1 MGRESIKRKQTE
13 ALIRDE
19 EKSARDLFE
28 EAPMAYFTVGTD
40 RTIKDCNHMAQ

>member
-1 MGRESIKRKQTE
+1 LGRESIKRKQTE